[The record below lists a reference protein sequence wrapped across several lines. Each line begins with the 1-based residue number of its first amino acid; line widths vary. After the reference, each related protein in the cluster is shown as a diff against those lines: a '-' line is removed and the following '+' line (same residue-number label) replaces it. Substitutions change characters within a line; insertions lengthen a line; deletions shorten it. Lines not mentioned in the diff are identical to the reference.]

1 MNRLL
6 PLVLALAAASSA
18 QAQSSFS
25 IPNPIVKPQSYA
37 DGGRKAAPA
46 SAGADGGSTPQVPP
60 LPAAVSQV
68 SPAALPGQSGAT
80 SAPGNDTIIRDTL
93 ATFTVTAIVGNRAV
107 LRNNVGQVPT
117 QAAAAAPSMA
127 SGQSSY
133 DRGPSASAGG
143 STQQAA
149 QRQAVIRVKSDVP
162 VFVSGIE
169 LTPTVLDSRV
179 EFRVA
184 GRRQV
189 VATVMLESLSPYGY
203 TPPSTSKE
211 AADPAVSTRVTPQG
225 GSLTASSGSNGVAG
239 SGLAAGAAA
248 SNGAAATQR

>member
-1 MNRLL
+1 MQRLL
-6 PLVLALAAASSA
+6 PLVIALAAAGAA

-37 DGGRKAAPA
+37 EGGRRAAA
-46 SAGADGGSTPQVPP
+46 SADSAPTPQVPP

-68 SPAALPGQSGAT
+68 SPAALPGQSGST

-107 LRNNVGQVPT
+107 LRNNVGQVQMHT
-117 QAAAAAPSMA
+117 TAATPNSAGAGASFDRNQA
-127 SGQSSY
+127 SGSS
-133 DRGPSASAGG
+133 GS
-143 STQQAA
+143 STQSAA

-179 EFRVA
+179 EFRIA
-184 GRRQV
+184 GRRSV

-203 TPPSTSKE
+203 TPPVTARE
-211 AADPAVSTRVTPQG
+211 AADPSVTARVTPQA
-225 GSLTASSGSNGVAG
+225 GSLTAANGAG
-239 SGLAAGAAA
+239 TAAAAGGLPAGTA
-248 SNGAAATQR
+248 SNGSAATQR